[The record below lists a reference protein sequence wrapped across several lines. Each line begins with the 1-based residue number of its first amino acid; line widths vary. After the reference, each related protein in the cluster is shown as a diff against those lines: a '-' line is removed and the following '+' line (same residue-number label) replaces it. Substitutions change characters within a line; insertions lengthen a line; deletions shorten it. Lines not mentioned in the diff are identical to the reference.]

1 MKKVLVLCGGNS
13 SEHNVSLVSAKSILN
28 NIDNNL
34 FEVSTVII
42 DYDNNWYK
50 YGGKVD
56 YLSEWKQQEYEHI
69 DNIVDYLKK
78 YDVVFPI
85 THGKNGEDGKLQG
98 MLDLFGIKYVGCK
111 TSSSAICMD
120 KDFSKMI
127 FSYLGIPQVPFITI
141 TNKKFKIHDIIKK
154 LGLPL
159 IVKPANGGSSIGIN
173 KAKNKKELKK
183 AIIEAFKYD
192 EKIIIEKFIKA
203 RELECGILEDKDF
216 YISEIGE
223 ILPANEFYD
232 YNAKY
237 ENKKSCTTIPA
248 KLTKEVKDKI
258 IKYVKIAFD
267 GINGKGFARIDF
279 LYDEDNGQLYLNEI
293 NTLPGFTEISMYPK
307 LFAYS
312 GIEYKDLITKLIN
325 NS

>member
-13 SEHNVSLVSAKSILN
+13 SEHKVSLISAKSILN

-34 FEVSTVII
+34 FEASAVII
-42 DYDNNWYK
+42 DYDNKWYK

-127 FSYLGIPQVPFITI
+127 FSYLGIPQVPFIYI

-173 KAKNKKELKK
+173 KANNKKELKK

-237 ENKKSCTTIPA
+237 ENKNSCTTIPA

-279 LYDEDNGQLYLNEI
+279 FYDEDNGQLYLNEI

>member
-13 SEHNVSLVSAKSILN
+13 SEHNVSLISAKSILN

-34 FEVSTVII
+34 FEASTVII
-42 DYDNNWYK
+42 DYDNKWYE

-56 YLSEWKQQEYEHI
+56 YLSEWKQQEYEYI

-85 THGKNGEDGKLQG
+85 THGTNGEDGKLQG
-98 MLDLFGIKYVGCK
+98 MLDLFNIKYIGCK

-173 KAKNKKELKK
+173 KANNKKELKK

-237 ENKKSCTTIPA
+237 ENKNSCTTIPA

-279 LYDEDNGQLYLNEI
+279 FYDEDNGQLYLNEI

>member
-13 SEHNVSLVSAKSILN
+13 SEHKVSLISAKSILN

-34 FEVSTVII
+34 FEASTVII
-42 DYDNNWYK
+42 DYDNKWYE

-56 YLSEWKQQEYEHI
+56 YLSEWKQQEYEYI

-173 KAKNKKELKK
+173 KANNKKELKK

-279 LYDEDNGQLYLNEI
+279 FYDEDNGQLYLNEI

>member
-13 SEHNVSLVSAKSILN
+13 SEHKVSLISAKSILN

-42 DYDNNWYK
+42 DYDNNWYE

-56 YLSEWKQQEYEHI
+56 YLSEWKQQEYEYI
-69 DNIVDYLKK
+69 ENIVDYLKK

-85 THGKNGEDGKLQG
+85 THGTNGEDGKLQG
-98 MLDLFGIKYVGCK
+98 MLDLFNIKYIGCK

-173 KAKNKKELKK
+173 KANNKKELKK

-237 ENKKSCTTIPA
+237 ENKNSCTTIPA

-279 LYDEDNGQLYLNEI
+279 FYDEDNGQLYLNEI

>member
-13 SEHNVSLVSAKSILN
+13 SEHDVSLVSAKSILD

-34 FEVSTVII
+34 FKVSTVVI
-42 DYDNNWYK
+42 DYDNKWYE
-50 YGGKVD
+50 YCGKVD
-56 YLSEWKQQEYEHI
+56 CLSDWKQQECECI
-69 DNIVDYLKK
+69 DNIVNYLKK
-78 YDVVFPI
+78 YDVIFPI
-85 THGKNGEDGKLQG
+85 THGTNGEDGKLQG

-127 FSYLGIPQVPFITI
+127 FSYLGIPQIPFTTI
-141 TNKKFKIHDIIKK
+141 SSNKIKIHDIIKN

-159 IVKPANGGSSIGIN
+159 IVKPANGGSSIGISKVN
-173 KAKNKKELKK
+173 NKKELKK

-203 RELECGILEDKDF
+203 RELECGILEDRDF
-216 YISEIGE
+216 YISEVGE
-223 ILPANEFYD
+223 IISANEFYD

-237 ENKKSCTTIPA
+237 ENKKSNTTIPA
-248 KLTKEVKDKI
+248 QLKKEIKDKI
-258 IKYVKIAFD
+258 IKYAKTAFD
-267 GINGKGFARIDF
+267 GINGRGLARIDF
-279 LYDEDNGQLYLNEI
+279 LYDEDNNQLYLNEI

-307 LFAYS
+307 LFIYS

-325 NS
+325 NC

>member
-13 SEHNVSLVSAKSILN
+13 SEHKVSLISAKSILN

-34 FEVSTVII
+34 FEASTVII
-42 DYDNNWYK
+42 DYDNKWYE

-56 YLSEWKQQEYEHI
+56 YLSEWKQQEYEYI
-69 DNIVDYLKK
+69 ENIVDYLKK

-85 THGKNGEDGKLQG
+85 THGTNGEDGKLQG
-98 MLDLFGIKYVGCK
+98 MLDLFNIKYIGCK

-173 KAKNKKELKK
+173 KANNKKELKK

-279 LYDEDNGQLYLNEI
+279 FYDEDNGQLYLNEI

>member
-13 SEHNVSLVSAKSILN
+13 SEHKVSLISAKSILN

-34 FEVSTVII
+34 FEASTVII
-42 DYDNNWYK
+42 DYDNKWYE

-85 THGKNGEDGKLQG
+85 THGTNGEDGKLQG
-98 MLDLFGIKYVGCK
+98 MLDLFNIKYIGCK

-127 FSYLGIPQVPFITI
+127 FSYLGIPQVPSITI

-173 KAKNKKELKK
+173 KANNKKELKK

-237 ENKKSCTTIPA
+237 ENKNSCTTIPA

-279 LYDEDNGQLYLNEI
+279 FYDEDNGQLYLNEI

>member
-13 SEHNVSLVSAKSILN
+13 SEHKVSLISAKSILN

-34 FEVSTVII
+34 FEASTVII
-42 DYDNNWYK
+42 DYDNKWYE

-56 YLSEWKQQEYEHI
+56 YLSEWKQQEYEYI
-69 DNIVDYLKK
+69 ENIVDYLKK

-173 KAKNKKELKK
+173 KANNKKELKK

-237 ENKKSCTTIPA
+237 ENKNSCTTIPA

-279 LYDEDNGQLYLNEI
+279 FYDEDNGQLYLNEI

>member
-13 SEHNVSLVSAKSILN
+13 SEHNVSLISAKSILN

-34 FEVSTVII
+34 FEASTVII
-42 DYDNNWYK
+42 DYDNKWYE

-56 YLSEWKQQEYEHI
+56 YLSEWKQQEYEYI
-69 DNIVDYLKK
+69 ENIVDYLKK

-85 THGKNGEDGKLQG
+85 THGTNGEDGKLQG
-98 MLDLFGIKYVGCK
+98 MLDLFNIKYIGCK

-173 KAKNKKELKK
+173 KANNKKELKK
-183 AIIEAFKYD
+183 GIIEAFKYD

-237 ENKKSCTTIPA
+237 DNKNSCTTIPA

-279 LYDEDNGQLYLNEI
+279 FYDEDNGQLYLNEI

>member
-13 SEHNVSLVSAKSILN
+13 SEHKVSLISAKSILN

-34 FEVSTVII
+34 FEASTVII
-42 DYDNNWYK
+42 DYDNKWYE

-56 YLSEWKQQEYEHI
+56 YLSEWKQQEYEYI
-69 DNIVDYLKK
+69 ENIVDYLKK

-85 THGKNGEDGKLQG
+85 THGTNGEDGKLQG
-98 MLDLFGIKYVGCK
+98 MLDLFDIKYVGCK
-111 TSSSAICMD
+111 TSTSAICMD

-173 KAKNKKELKK
+173 KANNKKELKK

-267 GINGKGFARIDF
+267 GINGKGFARTDF
-279 LYDEDNGQLYLNEI
+279 FYDEDNGQLYLNEI